1 MALRSEFHIKIINP
15 NCTTRNRN
23 NIFMQFEPV
32 IGLEVHVQLDTETKI
47 FCSCSTGF
55 GASPNAHTCPVCT
68 GMPGVLPV
76 LNQRA
81 VTYAI
86 KTGLATGC
94 KVAAESR
101 FDRKN
106 YFYPDLPKG
115 YQITQYGA
123 PIAEHGHLTIE
134 LADGSEKTIGI
145 TRIHMEEDAGKL
157 IHDPDRPASM
167 VDLNRAGIPLVEIVS
182 EPDMRTPEEAGAYLR
197 KLHAIV
203 RYIGVCNGNME
214 EGSFR
219 CDANISLRPKGREQF
234 GTRTELKNLN
244 SFRNVEKAIAYEIQR
259 QTYVLEEGG
268 EVIQETR
275 LWDTA
280 NSRTISM
287 RTKEEAHDYRYF
299 PEPDLVPL
307 IIDDAWLEQV
317 RQSLP
322 ELPDAKRQRFMDEYA
337 MTAYDASQLTSSI
350 PLADFFEQTAKELK
364 ETKLAANWIMG
375 PVLALLK
382 EQNTTIPD
390 LPMTAHRLAELLKLM
405 ETGRINAN
413 AAKTIFDRMVTTDE
427 EPGQILEEMGL
438 EQVSDQGELEGI
450 VVEIIEA
457 NQEEVA
463 AYQGGK
469 RKLMGFFMGQIM
481 KKSRGKADPAIVT
494 QILKKKLNEKP

>member
-1 MALRSEFHIKIINP
+1 
-15 NCTTRNRN
+15 
-23 NIFMQFEPV
+23 MQFEPV
-32 IGLEVHVQLDTETKI
+32 IGLEVHAQLDTETKI

-76 LNQRA
+76 LNKKA

-86 KTGLATGC
+86 RTGLATNC
-94 KVAAESR
+94 KVANESR

-115 YQITQYGA
+115 YQITQFAA

-134 LADGSEKTIGI
+134 LDDGSEKRIGI

-157 IHDPDRPASM
+157 IHDPDRPRSM
-167 VDLNRAGIPLVEIVS
+167 VDLNRTGIPLVEIVS
-182 EPDMRTPEEAGAYLR
+182 EPDLRTPKEAGSYLR

-219 CDANISLRPKGREQF
+219 CDANISLRPVGREAF

-280 NSRTISM
+280 NNKTVSM
-287 RTKEEAHDYRYF
+287 RSKEEAHDYRYF

-307 IIDDAWLEQV
+307 IVDDRWMEEV

-322 ELPDAKRQRFMDEYA
+322 ELPDAKRQRFMDVYA
-337 MTAYDASQLTSSI
+337 MTAYDASILTSSI
-350 PLADFFEQTAKELK
+350 ALADFFEQTAKAINEP
-364 ETKLAANWIMG
+364 KLAANWIMG

-382 EQNTTIPD
+382 DQETTITS
-390 LPMTAHRLAELLKLM
+390 LPITANALAELLKLV
-405 ETGRINAN
+405 EAGKINAS
-413 AAKTIFDRMVTTDE
+413 AAKTIFDRMVTTNEGPD
-427 EPGQILEEMGL
+427 QIVKEMGL
-438 EQVSDQGELEGI
+438 EQVSDQGALEAI
-450 VVEIIEA
+450 VAEVLKA
-457 NQEEVA
+457 NPDEVA
-463 AYQGGK
+463 AYQDGK
-469 RKLMGFFMGQIM
+469 TKLIGFFMGQIM
-481 KKSRGKADPAIVT
+481 KKSRGKADPKIVT
-494 QILKKKLNEKP
+494 QILKQTLK